1 MVELGERM
9 LLVAILGTVPVL
21 GAFISITAAYHIKL
35 GSVSKQL
42 GCAAVRTMPLPE
54 PATCAPASKL
64 SAIVVPPRC
73 TRRTP
78 GTPHHYHLVRG
89 LSGSNVGCLSPYA
102 CSRWLGVTL
111 AACAGFDLNLAFVTV
126 FNLSNGQITTTRKP
140 QEPITCT

>member
-9 LLVAILGTVPVL
+9 LLVAILGTVTVL

-42 GCAAVRTMPLPE
+42 AVRTMPLPE
-54 PATCAPASKL
+54 PATRRAPASKL
-64 SAIVVPPRC
+64 SQSATVAPPRC

-78 GTPHHYHLVRG
+78 GTPHQHDLVRCC

-102 CSRWLGVTL
+102 
-111 AACAGFDLNLAFVTV
+111 
-126 FNLSNGQITTTRKP
+126 
-140 QEPITCT
+140 

>member
-9 LLVAILGTVPVL
+9 LLVAILGTMPVL

-54 PATCAPASKL
+54 PATRCAPASKL
-64 SAIVVPPRC
+64 SAIVAPPRC

-78 GTPHHYHLVRG
+78 GTPHHLVDI
-89 LSGSNVGCLSPYA
+89 VDQ
-102 CSRWLGVTL
+102 GVTL
-111 AACAGFDLNLAFVTV
+111 AVYHPMRVVVGCV
-126 FNLSNGQITTTRKP
+126 SP
-140 QEPITCT
+140 

>member
-1 MVELGERM
+1 MVEIGERT

-42 GCAAVRTMPLPE
+42 GYAAVRTMPLPE
-54 PATCAPASKL
+54 PATRRAPASKL

-78 GTPHHYHLVRG
+78 GTPHQSTTIWSVAYQ
-89 LSGSNVGCLSPYA
+89 
-102 CSRWLGVTL
+102 GVTL
-111 AACAGFDLNLAFVTV
+111 AVYHPMRVVVGCV
-126 FNLSNGQITTTRKP
+126 SP
-140 QEPITCT
+140 

>member
-9 LLVAILGTVPVL
+9 LLVAILGTMPVL

-54 PATCAPASKL
+54 PATRRAPASKL
-64 SAIVVPPRC
+64 SQSATVAPPRC

-78 GTPHHYHLVRG
+78 GTPHQHHLVRCC
-89 LSGSNVGCLSPYA
+89 LSGSNVGCLSP
-102 CSRWLGVTL
+102 
-111 AACAGFDLNLAFVTV
+111 
-126 FNLSNGQITTTRKP
+126 
-140 QEPITCT
+140 